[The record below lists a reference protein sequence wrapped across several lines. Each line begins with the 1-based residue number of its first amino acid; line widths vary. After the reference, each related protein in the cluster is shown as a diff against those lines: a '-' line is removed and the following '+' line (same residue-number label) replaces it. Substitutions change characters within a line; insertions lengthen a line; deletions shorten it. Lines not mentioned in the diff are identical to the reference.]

1 MVQNN
6 VKPGLHPTAFGKQE
20 GRYIALDGRR
30 PDATPNITAVDI
42 PLNRMCLVIRKGGMN
57 TCYHII

>member
-30 PDATPNITAVDI
+30 PYATPNITAVDI
-42 PLNRMCLVIRKGGMN
+42 PLTSHVSR
-57 TCYHII
+57 YP